1 MIDLV
6 SSNQAAIWFVVGF
19 LLLAI
24 DALAFGFASGVLLFV
39 GLGAVVTGALLW
51 FGLVPNA
58 FIVAVACFAIST
70 AVITAI
76 LWGPL
81 KRLQSTG
88 ELGKDRSSDI
98 IGHSFNLN
106 SDISRTVSGEQK
118 YSGINWRVEPATDLA
133 EDSIAAGTR
142 VEVRA
147 VSVGVFFVKPV

>member
-1 MIDLV
+1 MIDFV
-6 SSNQAAIWFVVGF
+6 SSNQAAVWFGVGF

-51 FGLVPNA
+51 FGVVPNA

-76 LWGPL
+76 LWQPL

-98 IGHSFNLN
+98 IGHSFNLT

-118 YSGINWRVEPATDLA
+118 YSGINWQVEPATDLA

-142 VEVRA
+142 VEVSA